1 MPTDAKRAA
10 VADMVQLFSTS
21 DRAIVSDYRGL
32 SVADLGALRASLR
45 EQGITFR
52 VVKNRLARIAAE
64 QAGRSDLA
72 SLLEGPSAVVVGG
85 DDEVRLARALLDA
98 IRSYRTVAVR
108 GGIIAGSRVDTDG
121 LTRLATLP
129 GRDQLLAQ
137 LAGGLVAPLATLA
150 SLLAAPLRNL
160 AYALAQVRDQR
171 EQSGPPEPVVAGTP
185 APDEPAATPAPDEP
199 AAGSPVSTDGPGPAE
214 E

>member
-1 MPTDAKRAA
+1 
-10 VADMVQLFSTS
+10 
-21 DRAIVSDYRGL
+21 
-32 SVADLGALRASLR
+32 
-45 EQGITFR
+45 
-52 VVKNRLARIAAE
+52 
-64 QAGRSDLA
+64 
-72 SLLEGPSAVVVGG
+72 VGG

-98 IRSYRTVAVR
+98 IRPYRTVAVR

-137 LAGGLVAPLATLA
+137 LAGGMVAPLATLA

-171 EQSGPPEPVVAGTP
+171 EQSGPPEPVVAGAPGSEAATP

-199 AAGSPVSTDGPGPAE
+199 AAGSLVSTDGLGPAE
-214 E
+214 T